1 MNFTDEQREAIARRG
16 KIIVSAAAGSGKTSV
31 MIERLVSLILSGTD
45 VREVLALTFTNK
57 AAAQMRDKL
66 RTALSERLITA
77 EGEERERLKDQLSAL
92 PLAEIGTIHAFCGRL
107 VRTHFYLAGVDAAF
121 QIISPDDAEGAALK
135 GRAID
140 LVFEE
145 AYEGDPAFMDL
156 LSVYFRKKKD
166 KRLKKIVFTLYS
178 SLRELCDYRELLLKT
193 QSHFAD
199 ACNYL
204 AEGYSQTARFLSE
217 RLEEL
222 RPYFLRENA
231 RAANVLNDVVAACA
245 AIEGKDLFAMRE
257 TALAPL
263 RIATMPP
270 MTKAAGEELKNLRF
284 LSGAAKKIKE
294 VYGELRE
301 FSDAETER
309 AHGEQADRRAASLAA
324 LVLRFDETYSLLKR
338 EANVLDYNDLEQFA
352 LNVLSDGEALAAVKG
367 RFTHVFVD
375 EYQDVNRVQERI
387 LSMIAGEEVFLVG
400 DSKQAIYGFRGS
412 SSAFFDEK
420 RASFRAFGGDLP
432 LNRNFRSGSAVLET
446 VNSVFSFVRG
456 YEPMAGGDRYREHG
470 GEVRF
475 HMVEAEKEE
484 KKAPRVYSVREHTG
498 GRKSDATARLIADLI
513 EEEIASDIYDA
524 DEGRVRKAN
533 FSDIAVLVRKHSG
546 EMEEVVREL
555 ATRDIP
561 VSAAA
566 AVNVCDF
573 SEARLLI
580 DWLSLIDNAEQDA
593 PLASAL
599 LSRVGGFDED
609 ELSSVRL
616 CYPDAY
622 FFRTACRLY
631 AFGGDDKIDRKTD
644 PIAIKL
650 KNFFVFLK
658 DLRLR
663 AQSLSAADVLSS
675 LLSMGLETQIAAGK
689 NGTKRL
695 ARARRL
701 LAESEGK
708 SVHRFLADLKASDY
722 RLDYAGGGGED
733 AVQVLTMHASKGLE
747 YPVVILADLDVPFHG
762 AERGDV
768 LFSERFGIAPYAYDI
783 ERRKVYST
791 VLRRATEFLQ
801 EEEERVGETN
811 LLYVAMTRAKYCLHM
826 LFAGKNAA
834 VAPAYAARLS
844 DFIDLA
850 ALNGLFVPPPAP
862 QERPLARPLLG
873 GREDPALV
881 GKLRAVYRVPY
892 AHRES
897 TFLPLKS
904 SATDLMR
911 RTVSEPVHAGESGPV
926 HTKEEGLAYHAFLQ
940 RVRFGS
946 SAAEELARMREEG
959 LLTADE
965 LKLLDAE
972 KLQKILSLPCLKGL
986 ESKRLWR
993 EQTFLTLLP
1002 ACDLLPTAA
1011 EDEILFQGAI
1021 DLLVEDEE
1029 GFTVIDYKFSG
1040 HDDGRIASDYA
1051 LQISLYRKAVARTM
1065 GVREESIRARIVNIA
1080 LLREIEM

>member
-1 MNFTDEQREAIARRG
+1 MNFTDEQREAIVRRG

-66 RTALSERLITA
+66 RTALSERLLTA
-77 EGEERERLKDQLSAL
+77 QGEERERLKDQLSAL

-121 QIISPDDAEGAALK
+121 RIISPDEPEGAALK

-145 AYEGDPAFMDL
+145 AYEGDPDFSEL

-166 KRLKKIVFTLYS
+166 RRLKKIVFTLYS
-178 SLRELCDYRELLLKT
+178 SLRELCGYRELLLNAP
-193 QSHFAD
+193 SRFGE
-199 ACNYL
+199 ACAYL
-204 AEGYSQTARFLSE
+204 AEGYTETARFLAD

-222 RPYFLRENA
+222 RPFFAENR
-231 RAANVLNDVVAACA
+231 RAGNVIGGVTAACA
-245 AIEGKDLFAMRE
+245 AIAGKDLFSMRE
-257 TALAPL
+257 AALPPL
-263 RIATMPP
+263 NIATMPP
-270 MTKAAGEELKNLRF
+270 MTKAEGEELKNLRF

-294 VYGELRE
+294 VYAELRE
-301 FSDAETER
+301 LSDGGTER
-309 AHGEQADRRAASLAA
+309 ARCEQAERRAAALSS

-352 LNVLSDGEALAAVKG
+352 LNVLSDGEALAAVRS

-375 EYQDVNRVQERI
+375 EYQDVNRVQESI
-387 LSMIAGEEVFLVG
+387 LSKIAGEEVFLVG

-420 RASFRAFGGDLP
+420 RAAFRAAGGDLS
-432 LNRNFRSGSAVLET
+432 LNRNFRSGGAVLET
-446 VNSVFSFVRG
+446 VNRVFSFVRG
-456 YEPMAGGDRYREHG
+456 YEPMAGGDRYGEHR

-484 KKAPRVYSVREHTG
+484 KKTPRVYSVREHTG
-498 GRKSDATARLIADLI
+498 GKKPDAAARLIADLI
-513 EEEIASDIYDA
+513 EEEIASEIYDA
-524 DEGRVRKAN
+524 DEGRMRKTE
-533 FSDIAVLVRKHSG
+533 FSDVAVLVRKHSG

-555 ATRDIP
+555 ASRDIP
-561 VSAAA
+561 VSASA

-573 SEARLLI
+573 SEVKLLI
-580 DWLSLIDNAEQDA
+580 DWLSLLDNAEQDA

-609 ELSSVRL
+609 ELSAIRL
-616 CYPDAY
+616 CYPEVY
-622 FFRTACRLY
+622 FFRTACRMY
-631 AFGGDDKIDRKTD
+631 AFGSDDKLDRKTD

-650 KNFFVFLK
+650 RNFSVFLK

-663 AQSLSAADVLSS
+663 AQTLTAADVLSS

-695 ARARRL
+695 ARMRRF

-722 RLDYAGGGGED
+722 RIDYAGGGGED

-762 AERGDV
+762 AERGDI
-768 LFSERFGIAPYAYDI
+768 LFSERFGVAPYAYDV
-783 ERRKVYST
+783 ERRKVYPT
-791 VLRRATEFLQ
+791 VLRRATERLQ

-811 LLYVAMTRAKYCLHM
+811 LLYVAMTRAKYRLHM
-826 LFAGKNAA
+826 LFGGKNAA

-844 DFIDLA
+844 DFIDFS
-850 ALNGLFVPPPAP
+850 ALHGLFVPPPAP
-862 QERPLARPLLG
+862 QERPLARPLIG
-873 GREDPALV
+873 GEEDAALKE
-881 GKLRAVYRVPY
+881 KLRAVYRLPY
-892 AHRES
+892 AHQES
-897 TFLPLKS
+897 TALPLKS

-911 RTVSEPVHAGESGPV
+911 RTAAEIVRTGESGPA

-940 RVRFGS
+940 RVRFGRP
-946 SAAEELARMREEG
+946 AEEELARMREEG
-959 LLTADE
+959 LLTAE
-965 LKLLDAE
+965 EIGLLDVS
-972 KLQKILSLPCLKGL
+972 KLRKILSLPCLRGL

-993 EQTFLTLLP
+993 EQTFLTLLS
-1002 ACDLLPTAA
+1002 ANELLPTAA
-1011 EDEILFQGAI
+1011 DDEILFQGAI
-1021 DLLVEDEE
+1021 DLLVEDGE

-1040 HDDGRIASDYA
+1040 HDDRRIAGDYA
-1051 LQISLYRKAVARTM
+1051 LQIALYKKAVARTM